1 MRLYAVA
8 AALGIIRHAEQF
20 CLQSRWR
27 GCCLVVCPQGTHV
40 PGSSSLCKRVHRCA
54 GASDH
59 GSSVADVAQ
68 GAVHGADI
76 EPFFLPRAHALSVNL
91 RRVAH
96 DDTLLP
102 HPPTPAFHTPP
113 STHHPCFIPCTAKQP
128 LGKAGGGVQASNLV
142 GNWLPESS
150 LPGPPRAFTPPPL
163 MQGLA

>member
-59 GSSVADVAQ
+59 GSRVADVAQ

-102 HPPTPAFHTPP
+102 HPPPAFHTPP
-113 STHHPCFIPCTAKQP
+113 PPPTTPASFPAQRSNHLGRQAAVCRRATLSEIGCRNLPC
-128 LGKAGGGVQASNLV
+128 QA
-142 GNWLPESS
+142 LPVPS
-150 LPGPPRAFTPPPL
+150 PPPL